1 MPRTIDVKTRVSAV
15 KDYVTSGESLR
26 VVSER
31 HGISMETLRRFV
43 GDKIRKSGKGRPVT
57 KGSMGKPFPG
67 LNKRSGKDTSKPNAN
82 RRWTKTDDELLRD
95 AVFGNFTV
103 EETMDLLG
111 RTKAGITTRKHVL
124 LENGFIDEKRFKT
137 PEGITR
143 TRRPQNQMELFPGAE
158 AVSVPVSQEEP
169 MSAPS
174 VSVPSISVESPSL
187 RELAGLVQEF
197 GVSIDMTVTAN
208 GTVIKM
214 HN

>member
-26 VVSER
+26 IVSER
-31 HGISMETLRRFV
+31 HGISTETLRRSV
-43 GDKIRKSGKGRPVT
+43 GDKIRKSSKVRPVT
-57 KGSMGKPFPG
+57 KGVVSKTSPVP
-67 LNKRSGKDTSKPNAN
+67 NKRSDKDPSKPNAN
-82 RRWTKTDDELLRD
+82 SRWSRTDDELLRD

-103 EETMDLLG
+103 EETMELLG

-158 AVSVPVSQEEP
+158 AVSVPVTQEEP
-169 MSAPS
+169 MSTPS
-174 VSVPSISVESPSL
+174 ISVPSISVESPSL

-197 GVSIDMTVTAN
+197 GVSIDMSVTSN

-214 HN
+214 YN